1 MVVILVV
8 MKEENISQTIKG
20 ISSLSVNAS
29 RSGSKNKLFYGSDE
43 MKEKKRK
50 LDMENENV
58 QSLTTKLSDSLYR
71 RLVAKATSEGVSLDD
86 FVRELLA
93 EGLVLRAWEIMER
106 KSAMRKGFSQPSNIP
121 RQFRPS
127 SKGRTRSKSGYPY
140 LPANSNGSTFNQPG
154 PSYSKSSRRQDYNQI
169 MDDNANFI
177 EYVRNQDTT

>member
-1 MVVILVV
+1 

-106 KSAMRKGFSQPSNIP
+106 KSAMRKGFSQPS
-121 RQFRPS
+121 
-127 SKGRTRSKSGYPY
+127 
-140 LPANSNGSTFNQPG
+140 
-154 PSYSKSSRRQDYNQI
+154 
-169 MDDNANFI
+169 
-177 EYVRNQDTT
+177 